1 MISFLG
7 ADLIALDSSQVGIAW
22 LDFYSIGHICFGI
35 GAFLF
40 FSLFYTVPKKH
51 GKTPIFSLLFVFIC
65 TMIILGLWELVENTL
80 FIQLGWK
87 FEDRLD
93 SWQNIT
99 GDIFTGMIGALAS
112 WLFCYLVF
120 VKEKNIWAYYIFGIL
135 GFSIWIGVFIVLRSY
150 TLS

>member
-1 MISFLG
+1 MISFFG
-7 ADLIALDSSQVGIAW
+7 VDLIAFDPSQVGIAW

-40 FSLFYTVPKKH
+40 FSLFYTIPKKH
-51 GKTPIFSLLFVFIC
+51 GKTPVFSLLFVFIC
-65 TMIILGLWELVENTL
+65 SMVIIVGWEVIENTL
-80 FIQLGWK
+80 FLDFGWK

-99 GDIFTGMIGALAS
+99 SDIIFGAIGALAS

-120 VKEKNIWAYYIFGIL
+120 IKEKNIWAYYIFGVL
-135 GFSIWIGVFIVLRSY
+135 GFGLWIGVFIILRAL
-150 TLS
+150 TLT